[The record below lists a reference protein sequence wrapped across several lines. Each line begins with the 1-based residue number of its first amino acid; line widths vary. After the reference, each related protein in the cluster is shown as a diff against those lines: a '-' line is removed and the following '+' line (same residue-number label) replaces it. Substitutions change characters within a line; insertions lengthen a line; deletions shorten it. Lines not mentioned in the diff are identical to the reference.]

1 MSNHDLITFLLG
13 SLSGFSLT
21 FFIFACWYSKQEQAI
36 KNTHE
41 SQLAD
46 AKRIAWAGGYE
57 SASRNHVNNLNVAKQ

>member
-1 MSNHDLITFLLG
+1 MTNHDMLVFSLG

-21 FFIFACWYSKQEQAI
+21 FFVFACWYSKQDQAI

-41 SQLAD
+41 AQLAD

-57 SASRNHVNNLNVAKQ
+57 SASRNHVNNLNASKK